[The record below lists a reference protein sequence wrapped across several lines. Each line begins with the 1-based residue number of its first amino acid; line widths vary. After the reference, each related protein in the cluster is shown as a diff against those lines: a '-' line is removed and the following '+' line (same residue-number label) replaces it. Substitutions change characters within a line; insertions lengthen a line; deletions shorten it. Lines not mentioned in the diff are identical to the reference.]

1 MSLTIKKG
9 DTVIVRS
16 GKDKGVKGKV
26 ILVQTSTDRL
36 VVEGVNIKKRRQKS
50 RKEGQKGQVLDKP
63 APIARSSASL
73 FCEKCGKGVRFGV
86 RGEGTKKI
94 RICRSC
100 GREI

>member
-50 RKEGQKGQVLDKP
+50 RKEGQKGQVLEKP

-100 GREI
+100 EREI